1 MRGVFESALE
11 GDLLA
16 GERRIGQQFLA
27 LVDFQFQQIL
37 RRGEPDVLPEEP
49 AEPRVAHADARGD
62 LLAGEVAVEVVLHD
76 DLRLVELCG
85 DLHVFECGLHVLG
98 VGESQQQVDDAGQN
112 LLEAAAL
119 LLRRAQRQ
127 FVEIDD
133 ILVITDVEKRP
144 VRVEELRADLAVDV
158 GAGESDPVLVPAGLG
173 RGAVAVP
180 LAGEEQDELAA
191 ALEGGLLVRSRHE
204 LPVAARDVDQLVLV
218 EQPSLFDRKE
228 VADRMV

>member
-1 MRGVFESALE
+1 M
-11 GDLLA
+11 LLLIFSSSRYCA
-16 GERRIGQQFLA
+16 GANPTYCRKSRRN
-27 LVDFQFQQIL
+27 
-37 RRGEPDVLPEEP
+37 
-49 AEPRVAHADARGD
+49 PRVAHADARGD

-76 DLRLVELCG
+76 DLRLVELRG

-180 LAGEEQDELAA
+180 LARGRA
-191 ALEGGLLVRSRHE
+191 G
-204 LPVAARDVDQLVLV
+204 
-218 EQPSLFDRKE
+218 
-228 VADRMV
+228 

>member
-1 MRGVFESALE
+1 MRAATSW
-11 GDLLA
+11 
-16 GERRIGQQFLA
+16 Q
-27 LVDFQFQQIL
+27 
-37 RRGEPDVLPEEP
+37 
-49 AEPRVAHADARGD
+49 
-62 LLAGEVAVEVVLHD
+62 EVAVEVVLHD